1 MCGANTASGLI
12 PESDRSVIS
21 LHHAALQPTS
31 RQDSCALPQVFLP
44 LVPGVDTLLEPLQEQ
59 AEDAQRYMDST
70 NEALT
75 HDVEDTIDSARQR
88 YLAYQKKVW
97 PYVTTE
103 TAESRSSWWPMGICN
118 VVNRCPCMTLLSDF

>member
-1 MCGANTASGLI
+1 M
-12 PESDRSVIS
+12 
-21 LHHAALQPTS
+21 
-31 RQDSCALPQVFLP
+31 FLP

-75 HDVEDTIDSARQR
+75 HDVEDTLDSARQR

-97 PYVTTE
+97 PCTGVVLLERTFQH
-103 TAESRSSWWPMGICN
+103 SKSS
-118 VVNRCPCMTLLSDF
+118 S